1 MRHFANFSVGLLA
14 LSLAA
19 CGGGSG
25 TIGNGSSSGSGAG
38 NGGTGGTTT
47 TYSMGNGSGSTF
59 QAGMIGLSST
69 AVSAGGSTSL
79 TVSIVDQT
87 GTLFAQSADITF
99 NSPCVAAGTAAI
111 QPSATITTATGTA
124 TATYVAKGCSGSD
137 VITATATVSG
147 KALSATG
154 TVTVASAAIGS
165 IVFVSATPTNIALKG
180 TGDSARPESS
190 VVVFQ
195 VQDASGGPVPK
206 ATVNFSLNSAVG
218 GITLTPS
225 PATATTDAQGKAQI
239 TVNAGTVTT
248 SVIVTAKVTSVT
260 PAISTQS
267 SQLTVTTGIP
277 TANNF
282 SLAVG
287 CHNIEGWDLDGIQTT
302 VTARLA
308 DRFQNPAPDG
318 TAVTFHSKGA
328 KIDPQ
333 CTTATTA
340 KESGVCTVNF
350 TSQNSRPTDGRVPLL
365 ATTIGEESFN
375 DANGNGMFDVGETFT
390 DTEEPFEDDAET
402 GTFTSGNYFFDFN
415 VNGTHDGPDANFNG
429 VLCNDAARCTGP
441 KSAGI
446 GAKNL
451 IILSGSNPVVDELDS
466 SGNVVPRVGGG
477 LAKIPTTGGTVRLWV
492 RDVNGNPMPGST
504 SVSGSVS
511 AIAPASYSVGTPNAF
526 SVPCTTTAVNGK
538 DGSTVYSF
546 TISSTVNGTGTF
558 TLDVKTPSGL
568 ETFVQI
574 PVGP

>member
-1 MRHFANFSVGLLA
+1 
-14 LSLAA
+14 
-19 CGGGSG
+19 
-25 TIGNGSSSGSGAG
+25 
-38 NGGTGGTTT
+38 
-47 TYSMGNGSGSTF
+47 
-59 QAGMIGLSST
+59 MIGLSST

-318 TAVTFHSKGA
+318 
-328 KIDPQ
+328 
-333 CTTATTA
+333 
-340 KESGVCTVNF
+340 
-350 TSQNSRPTDGRVPLL
+350 
-365 ATTIGEESFN
+365 
-375 DANGNGMFDVGETFT
+375 
-390 DTEEPFEDDAET
+390 
-402 GTFTSGNYFFDFN
+402 
-415 VNGTHDGPDANFNG
+415 
-429 VLCNDAARCTGP
+429 
-441 KSAGI
+441 
-446 GAKNL
+446 
-451 IILSGSNPVVDELDS
+451 
-466 SGNVVPRVGGG
+466 
-477 LAKIPTTGGTVRLWV
+477 
-492 RDVNGNPMPGST
+492 
-504 SVSGSVS
+504 
-511 AIAPASYSVGTPNAF
+511 
-526 SVPCTTTAVNGK
+526 
-538 DGSTVYSF
+538 
-546 TISSTVNGTGTF
+546 
-558 TLDVKTPSGL
+558 
-568 ETFVQI
+568 
-574 PVGP
+574 